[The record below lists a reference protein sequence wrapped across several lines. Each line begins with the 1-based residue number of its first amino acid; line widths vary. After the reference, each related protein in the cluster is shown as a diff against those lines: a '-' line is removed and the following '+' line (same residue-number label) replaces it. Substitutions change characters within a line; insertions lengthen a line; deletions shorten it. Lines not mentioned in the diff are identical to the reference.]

1 MNRTRT
7 CADRCISTSVRQFN
21 AAEPNGL
28 RKEAPIG
35 LSSTKP
41 LSLVRPKTSRMRLPD
56 AAANDWGMIAS
67 GFMTEAEA
75 LDYIA
80 RYGSREHLIETE
92 RSKMKE
98 TAYRALNYGEKP
110 RERPN

>member
-1 MNRTRT
+1 MKF
-7 CADRCISTSVRQFN
+7 V
-21 AAEPNGL
+21 AEHWPGWSDGANWVVVDKTL
-28 RKEAPIG
+28 EPCEAKDVEDALAG
-35 LSSTKP
+35 RGCK
-41 LSLVRPKTSRMRLPD
+41 RL
-56 AAANDWGMIAS
+56 GMIAS
-67 GFMTEAEA
+67 GFMTEAEV

>member
-1 MNRTRT
+1 MT
-7 CADRCISTSVRQFN
+7 
-21 AAEPNGL
+21 
-28 RKEAPIG
+28 PIG
-35 LSSTKP
+35 LSFD
-41 LSLVRPKTSRMRLPD
+41 KTLEPCEAKDVEDALAD

-80 RYGSREHLIETE
+80 GYGSREHLIETE
-92 RSKMKE
+92 RIKMKE